1 MEHIPIILAAV
12 AGLLIAL
19 AAIPFIIRRTA
30 AGTGEWHRS
39 FHHTHKQ
46 PVSRLG
52 GVALALAFALVG
64 LLALLLF
71 PPARTEARLH
81 WVIYSTSLAMFGLG
95 LWDDLKPL
103 GARKKLLGQVL
114 ISGVACAL
122 GLRIGAVSGIFGGFY
137 DLDWLGPVLS
147 IVWLVALTNLINLI
161 DGIDGLAGG
170 IALMLMGLLVFVGHA
185 WQLGFP
191 ILCAAGM
198 VGALAGFLRFN
209 FPPAKIYMGDGGA
222 YFLGFLIGAL
232 SLINSQKGSVMA
244 ALLAPLF
251 ALALPV
257 LDVTL
262 AILRRGL
269 KGLPLFRAD
278 RSHLHHKLLS
288 SGLTRTRAVLV
299 LYGISVVFLLMAF
312 GVFWSQGRLIPIF
325 FGFGCVL
332 LLLAARSFS
341 FSRNWFSVG
350 RVLGNS
356 LEMRREIQYALALS
370 HWLELEAQRSGS
382 PEALWREYTFL
393 AGKLGLTQVRLRVA
407 GDQRLWQR
415 ESQPRAEKRLKSE
428 FDLAGDGTTQVAFE
442 ANADEMTQTL
452 FEHMAE
458 LAAEAWVKAAA
469 RWRVET
475 GQPVR
480 FSPTVEAALPEPL
493 QPVAASDSVTAG
505 R

>member
-1 MEHIPIILAAV
+1 MELLPIFIAAT
-12 AGLLIAL
+12 AGLLITL
-19 AAIPFIIRRTA
+19 VAIPVIIRRTA
-30 AGTGEWHRS
+30 AGTVELHRS
-39 FHHTHKQ
+39 FHHTHKK

-52 GVALALAFALVG
+52 GVALVLAFALVG
-64 LLALLLF
+64 LVALLLF
-71 PPARTEARLH
+71 PQAAPEARLH
-81 WVIYSTSLAMFGLG
+81 WVIYAASLAMFGLG

-114 ISGVACAL
+114 IAGLACAL
-122 GLRIGAVSGIFGGFY
+122 GLRVGTVSGIFGGSY
-137 DLDWLGPVLS
+137 DLDWLGPALS
-147 IVWLVALTNLINLI
+147 VVWLVALTNLINLI

-170 IALMLMGLLVFVGHA
+170 IALMLMGLLVYVGHS
-185 WQLGFP
+185 WQLAFP
-191 ILCAAGM
+191 LLCAAGM

-232 SLINSQKGSVMA
+232 SLINSHKGSVMA

-288 SGLTRTRAVLV
+288 SGFTRTRAVLV

-312 GVFWSQGRLIPIF
+312 GVFWSQGRLVPIF
-325 FGFGCVL
+325 FGFACLL

-370 HWLELEAQRSGS
+370 HWIELEAQRSGTL
-382 PEALWREYTFL
+382 EALWREYTFL
-393 AGKLGLTQVRLRVA
+393 VGKLGLTQVRLRVA
-407 GDQRLWQR
+407 GEERLWQR
-415 ESQPRAEKRLKSE
+415 ENQPRAEKHLRGE
-428 FDLAGDGTTQVAFE
+428 FDLAGDGTTRVSFE
-442 ANADEMTQTL
+442 ANADEMTPQL
-452 FEHMAE
+452 FEHMTE
-458 LAAEAWVKAAA
+458 LAAEAWVKAAT

-480 FSPTVEAALPEPL
+480 FTPGLEAALSEPA
-493 QPVAASDSVTAG
+493 QTVAVARSVTAS